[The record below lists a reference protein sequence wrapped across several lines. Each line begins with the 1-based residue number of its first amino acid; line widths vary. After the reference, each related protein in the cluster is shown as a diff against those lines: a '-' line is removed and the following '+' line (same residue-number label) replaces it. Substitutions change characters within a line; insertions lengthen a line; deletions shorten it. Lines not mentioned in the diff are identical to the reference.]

1 MNSHLFLPQA
11 LRCLRGSKRV
21 EKKADRLFAQLETV
35 KGILDR
41 IANSQTDRLVRR
53 TNTQTHGQSGVS
65 DNTCCWPTPVNVTHI
80 RTRQQC
86 CHFFFFFFE
95 CHIFLEYKLH
105 FLIFW
110 NVLWLIFQSDT
121 VSIKHAKH
129 AQRAHISICVEWELH
144 ESKFSCIVHF
154 SHTGGFSSHVVWI
167 FKVSMSFLGQG
178 GRHYELSLY
187 EKDLRVLS
195 LKYLLLPPFT
205 LF

>member
-1 MNSHLFLPQA
+1 MFTWEQAGGKESGSSVCSARDSEGDPGQNSKLPN
-11 LRCLRGSKRV
+11 RPPG
-21 EKKADRLFAQLETV
+21 ETHKHTDAWTV
-35 KGILDR
+35 WCEWQHMLL
-41 IANSQTDRLVRR
+41 ANTSERHPHSYQTAVL
-53 TNTQTHGQSGVS
+53 S
-65 DNTCCWPTPVNVTHI
+65 
-80 RTRQQC
+80 
-86 CHFFFFFFE
+86 FFFFFFE